1 MQEENKS
8 TFYVTDDFAGE
19 RLDVY
24 VTKICEF
31 IPSRSFAGKL
41 IDAGKVLVNGKIRKS
56 SFKLLSD
63 HAVEL
68 DLSFLSEINVSPAA
82 ESIPLS
88 ILFEDDDLIVIDK
101 PAGMVVHPGAGVSS
115 GTLVNA
121 IMGHCGVTLPSLGNP
136 SRAGIVHRLDRDTSG
151 VMVVAKS
158 QRALTKLSM
167 QFARH
172 EQLRK
177 YHTIV
182 YGSFLG
188 AQRQDQKIETWHGR
202 DPRNRIK
209 YSVQQDG
216 IGKKAILFYQILEN
230 LCQDMASLVECR
242 LETGRTHQ
250 IRVQMASIGH
260 GVVGDS
266 LYTVVPQSVRN
277 NKELFAQIH
286 KLVSRQMLHALE
298 LGFKHPATDEMMTF
312 RSDYPEDFKQTL
324 QWLRDRNG

>member
-8 TFYVTDDFAGE
+8 KFYVTDDFEGE

-24 VTKICEF
+24 ITKICEF
-31 IPSRSFAGKL
+31 IPSRSFASKL
-41 IDAGKVLVNGKIRKS
+41 IDAEKVLVNGKIRKS
-56 SFKLLSD
+56 SFKLLAD
-63 HAVEL
+63 HVVEL
-68 DLSFLSEINVSPAA
+68 DLAFLSEINVSPAA
-82 ESIPLS
+82 EFIPLS

-121 IMGHCGVTLPSLGNP
+121 IMGHCGVTLPSLGNA

-182 YGSFLG
+182 YGSFLEV
-188 AQRQDQKIETWHGR
+188 QRQDQKIETWHGR

-209 YSVQQDG
+209 YSVQHDG
-216 IGKKAILFYQILEN
+216 VGKKAILFYQILEN
-230 LCQDMASLVECR
+230 LCQDMAALVECR

-286 KLVSRQMLHALE
+286 RLVSRQMLHALE
-298 LGFKHPATDEMMTF
+298 LGFKHPATDEMMMF

-324 QWLRDRNG
+324 QWLRERNG